1 MAMMWSMGNTDPQ
14 GFEGEFLRNCEVVSG
29 RDGGE
34 KIMAGKK
41 IKRGEGGDGKKMLQI
56 KRLN

>member
-41 IKRGEGGDGKKMLQI
+41 IKEGGEEK
-56 KRLN
+56 